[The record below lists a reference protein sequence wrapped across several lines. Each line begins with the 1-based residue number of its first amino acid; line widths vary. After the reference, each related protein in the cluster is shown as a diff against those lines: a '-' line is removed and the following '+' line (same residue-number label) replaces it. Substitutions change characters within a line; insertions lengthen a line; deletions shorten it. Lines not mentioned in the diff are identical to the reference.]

1 MPAKCL
7 AMDGELLAQRKYEP
21 TKKSNVVQQ
30 PGWIVRNSSLLVF
43 ANNCRRCRALILEF
57 LRLRQWDQRVPCPA
71 VWIVCKNIQ
80 TVIFDERIWVLSAA
94 EIWALCIDI
103 ASEHLGMWPVFW
115 RASLSLQFPSGSAI
129 ASKFVVVRFVRAF
142 AFLCAVDAHQ
152 NLPRSQ
158 KKYTNPMRTMVACF
172 GNFPLVWTLNHCPH
186 ERMVAGTSLGANLQ
200 AKLNCL
206 VLNLT
211 CLVWG
216 MQAPAKADS
225 TVWLWPFDH
234 PTHISST

>member
-30 PGWIVRNSSLLVF
+30 PCWIVRNSSLLVF

-158 KKYTNPMRTMVACF
+158 KNTQTQCVPWLLASGISLWF
-172 GNFPLVWTLNHCPH
+172 GLWIIAL
-186 ERMVAGTSLGANLQ
+186 MKG
-200 AKLNCL
+200 
-206 VLNLT
+206 
-211 CLVWG
+211 
-216 MQAPAKADS
+216 
-225 TVWLWPFDH
+225 WLPGLHWVPICR
-234 PTHISST
+234 PN

>member
-30 PGWIVRNSSLLVF
+30 PCWIVRNSSLLVF

-115 RASLSLQFPSGSAI
+115 RVFLSLQFPSGSAI
-129 ASKFVVVRFVRAF
+129 ARQIRGRQVCEGIR
-142 AFLCAVDAHQ
+142 
-152 NLPRSQ
+152 LPMCRWCTPKPAPIS

-172 GNFPLVWTLNHCPH
+172 GNFPLVWTLNHWPH

-211 CLVWG
+211 
-216 MQAPAKADS
+216 A
-225 TVWLWPFDH
+225 
-234 PTHISST
+234 

>member
-30 PGWIVRNSSLLVF
+30 PCWIVRNSSLLVF

-115 RASLSLQFPSGSAI
+115 RVFLSLQFPSGSAI
-129 ASKFVVVRFVRAF
+129 ARQIRGRQVCEGIRLPMCRWCTPKPAPISKKIHKPNAYHGCLLREFSSGLDSESLTSWKDGCRDFTGCQF
-142 AFLCAVDAHQ
+142 AGQ
-152 NLPRSQ
+152 I
-158 KKYTNPMRTMVACF
+158 
-172 GNFPLVWTLNHCPH
+172 
-186 ERMVAGTSLGANLQ
+186 
-200 AKLNCL
+200 KLSRVEFDCL
-206 VLNLT
+206 I
-211 CLVWG
+211 WG